1 MRQNR
6 GTMLAL
12 AFIATFSPVAV
23 DACEP
28 IIPLTHLMSG
38 SNAVGP
44 MLIMK
49 SAIWLAVAVV
59 LKSTAFILFERRLPW
74 RTAFL
79 FMLIA
84 NILSTIPG
92 LLTSLFSGSIAF
104 LALPIIF
111 VMGLLAQRRLTAL
124 KLERGDPNPKL
135 QWVSFA
141 FTVTYFASLIMFYM
155 ASEFADP
162 RHATQYWFLK
172 FTFTT
177 SAVLLGLAISAV
189 LEEYAIARLAA
200 KTVGRSSF
208 YTSVIRANYVTL
220 GLVLLVAAIQTLP
233 RRLHSPGFLISCWHS
248 VSSFFLLRIS

>member
-1 MRQNR
+1 
-6 GTMLAL
+6 MLVF
-12 AFIATFSPVAV
+12 AFIATISPIAV

-44 MLIMK
+44 ALIMK
-49 SAIWLAVAVV
+49 SAIWLAVAVL

-74 RTAFL
+74 STAFL

-92 LLTSLFSGSIAF
+92 LLTSLFAGSIA
-104 LALPIIF
+104 LVALPIIF
-111 VMGLLAQRRLTAL
+111 VMGLLAQRRLISL

-135 QWVSFA
+135 RWVSFA
-141 FTVTYFASLIMFYM
+141 FTLTYFASLIMFYM
-155 ASEFADP
+155 ASEVADP
-162 RHATQYWFLK
+162 RHAAQYWFLK
-172 FTFTT
+172 LTFTT
-177 SAVLLGLAISAV
+177 SAVLLGLAISAI

-200 KTVGRSSF
+200 KSVGRSSF

-220 GLVLLVAAIQTLP
+220 GFVLLVAAIQTLP

-248 VSSFFLLRIS
+248 VSSFLATL